1 MSKSYIEKQ
10 SKIKE
15 ENLKYDFL
23 PSMLEIIEKPEN
35 KMSTV
40 IIILVLA
47 LLITS
52 VIWAA
57 FAKTNIVV
65 TAQGSVIPKGN
76 LIAATTI
83 YGGEVSEICV
93 EEGQGVKKGDL
104 LLSIDSTKE
113 QEDKDLLEYEL
124 DILVAQKE
132 SYEKIKE
139 CREAKAEMDNEEE
152 NSIENYGIDV
162 IKYGDNASVAETIIA
177 EENLYEL
184 QLKEYNLAI
193 SDSQNKKLAETQKE
207 EFIAQR
213 DLTILQSITS
223 LEVKIRDAENSIDEN
238 KRIIEQKRLYANAD
252 GIITNLSVN
261 TVGQVVQSGA
271 QAMYIIPSDEELI
284 FKAYVRSADIEG
296 VEEGDKVSVRVA
308 ALKDTDYSRIEGNV
322 IRIEDAA
329 VNVDGLG
336 NVYQVDVRLDDV
348 PREFLKV
355 GQEGSCDISIGERT
369 ILNYFME
376 PFIDGFKESMHER

>member
-1 MSKSYIEKQ
+1 MNKSYIEKQ
-10 SKIKE
+10 MKIRE
-15 ENLKYDFL
+15 NNLKYDFL

-65 TAQGSVIPKGN
+65 TAQGSIIPKGN

-83 YGGEVSEICV
+83 YGGEVSEIYV
-93 EEGQGVKKGDL
+93 EEGKEVKKGDL

-113 QEDKDLLEYEL
+113 QEDKELLEYEL

-139 CREAKAEMDNEEE
+139 YHNIQAEMDNEEE
-152 NSIENYGIDV
+152 NVIENYGIDV
-162 IKYGDNASVAETIIA
+162 TKYGDNVSAMETIIA

-193 SDSQNKKLAETQKE
+193 SDSQNKKLAEAQRE

-213 DLTILQSITS
+213 DLTILQNITS
-223 LEVKIRDAENSIDEN
+223 LEVKIKDTENNINEN
-238 KRIIEQKRLYANAD
+238 ERIIEQKRLYANAD

-261 TVGQVVQSGA
+261 TLGQVVQSGT
-271 QAMYIIPSDEELI
+271 QVMYVIPNDKELI

-296 VEEGDKVSVRVA
+296 VEEGDKVSARVT
-308 ALKDTDYSRIEGNV
+308 ALKDTDYSRIEGTV

-348 PREFLKV
+348 PRELLKV

-376 PFIDGFKESMHER
+376 PLIDGFKESMHER